1 MHITHTCKS
10 MSSAKI
16 PTAVMPY
23 NALVGQVLQR
33 RREALGK
40 SQGAVAQ
47 AIGLTQSAFSRVE
60 SGQTALTV
68 SHLRSLSVTLETTA
82 ESILSEADLLAK
94 QLQAKGVQVPN
105 EKPADND
112 NEVKAALLI
121 GLGILL
127 AILSNK

>member
-1 MHITHTCKS
+1 
-10 MSSAKI
+10 MSTPKM

-23 NALVGQVLQR
+23 NVLVGQVLQR

-40 SQGAVAQ
+40 SQGEVAQ

-68 SHLRSLSVTLETTA
+68 SHLRSLSATLGTTA
-82 ESILSEADLLAK
+82 EKILSDADSLAK

-105 EKPADND
+105 EKLVDND

-121 GLGILL
+121 GLGVLL
-127 AILSNK
+127 AILSSK